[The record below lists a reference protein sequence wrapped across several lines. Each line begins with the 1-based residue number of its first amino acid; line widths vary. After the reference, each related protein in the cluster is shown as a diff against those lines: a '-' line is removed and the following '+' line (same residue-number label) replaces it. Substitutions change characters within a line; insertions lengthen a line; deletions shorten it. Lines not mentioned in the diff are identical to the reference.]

1 MLTLTLLWKF
11 GVVSPDF
18 IPGLENSKT
27 VVVKPDDGAKNPDD
41 DSKSK
46 ITVTFAK
53 ESVILDYN
61 ATEMLEFKVKG
72 ADVSTLT
79 FKSSDETVVTV
90 SPEGE
95 LTAKSEGEAEI
106 TVFDSEGNELNS
118 INVTVSPKPD
128 IEKIDIAHIQ
138 SMLRSDSQYG
148 IYVYD
153 VAEQKEYLFD
163 NSHNIMGSSA
173 LVCLPILYAYSN
185 DLESGALDE
194 YSNIVFRHTYEDGR
208 GIYKQSDDGQLL
220 PAKNMVTTMLKYGD
234 NNCINSLMNHFGI
247 NYINSIASNDAITGV
262 NVVRNLESNPGDSRE
277 NQISAYACG
286 QIFNK
291 LMTEKEKPGSDFIT
305 TYFRISDSSRKKGLA
320 SKIPT
325 DVDFLNHNA
334 VTSTKYNEIM
344 YVESGNQKFIV
355 VFISS
360 INNASNRDQ
369 NMILAGQIGQYIYES
384 FMSHDTDGL
393 DEVGLITEE

>member
-1 MLTLTLLWKF
+1 
-11 GVVSPDF
+11 
-18 IPGLENSKT
+18 
-27 VVVKPDDGAKNPDD
+27 
-41 DSKSK
+41 
-46 ITVTFAK
+46 
-53 ESVILDYN
+53 
-61 ATEMLEFKVKG
+61 
-72 ADVSTLT
+72 
-79 FKSSDETVVTV
+79 
-90 SPEGE
+90 
-95 LTAKSEGEAEI
+95 
-106 TVFDSEGNELNS
+106 
-118 INVTVSPKPD
+118 
-128 IEKIDIAHIQ
+128 
-138 SMLRSDSQYG
+138 
-148 IYVYD
+148 
-153 VAEQKEYLFD
+153 
-163 NSHNIMGSSA
+163 
-173 LVCLPILYAYSN
+173 
-185 DLESGALDE
+185 
-194 YSNIVFRHTYEDGR
+194 
-208 GIYKQSDDGQLL
+208 
-220 PAKNMVTTMLKYGD
+220 MVTTMLKYGD